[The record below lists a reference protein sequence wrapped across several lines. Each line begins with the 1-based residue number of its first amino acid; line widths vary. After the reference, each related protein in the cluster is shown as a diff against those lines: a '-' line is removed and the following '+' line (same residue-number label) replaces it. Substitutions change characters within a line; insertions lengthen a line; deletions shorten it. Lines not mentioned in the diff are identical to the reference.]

1 MKVYSCIA
9 EEYSSMRGMNTDIRR
24 MCSILDE
31 SMDVSFC
38 TNTIH
43 VVPDWRKV
51 ISEMVRIVR
60 QRGILF

>member
-1 MKVYSCIA
+1 
-9 EEYSSMRGMNTDIRR
+9 MRGMNTDIRR